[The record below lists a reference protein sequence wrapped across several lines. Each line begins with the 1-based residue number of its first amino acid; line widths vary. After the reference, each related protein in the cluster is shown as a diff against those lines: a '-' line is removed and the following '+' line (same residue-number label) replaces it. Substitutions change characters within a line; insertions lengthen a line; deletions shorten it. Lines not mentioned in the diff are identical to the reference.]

1 MKMPAKKAGMASSR
15 SFHLISR
22 KEDVIITP
30 TRTRAGAV
38 AAKGTALTKV
48 ARKAEMAKQ
57 IATTTE
63 VRPVRPPTPIPEA
76 LSTNVVVLDVPNK
89 EPIDVAV
96 ASAKSALSS
105 LDLKPEPLSIS
116 FSSSSLK
123 IPLRRPDTDKCADS
137 VKGI

>member
-1 MKMPAKKAGMASSR
+1 
-15 SFHLISR
+15 
-22 KEDVIITP
+22 
-30 TRTRAGAV
+30 
-38 AAKGTALTKV
+38 
-48 ARKAEMAKQ
+48 MAKQ

-123 IPLRRPDTDKCADS
+123 IPLRRPVPINVPIVSKVSEMLKEKIVISTRGSLDRSLNRLMIPPSLKIARK
-137 VKGI
+137 VVGRA